1 MRLFFFFLRPQRLQ
15 AHSLPGNHQTAS
27 EFQFPLLQAY
37 LRFLPALEQSG
48 EESPR
53 MDKSDCGFHPPRILL
68 RARKD
73 TLVSQE
79 LGASAEAIK

>member
-1 MRLFFFFLRPQRLQ
+1 MTVDFILHAF
-15 AHSLPGNHQTAS
+15 
-27 EFQFPLLQAY
+27 
-37 LRFLPALEQSG
+37 SG
-48 EESPR
+48 EESLG

-79 LGASAEAIK
+79 LGASSEAIN

>member
-1 MRLFFFFLRPQRLQ
+1 
-15 AHSLPGNHQTAS
+15 
-27 EFQFPLLQAY
+27 
-37 LRFLPALEQSG
+37 
-48 EESPR
+48 

-79 LGASAEAIK
+79 LGASSEAIN